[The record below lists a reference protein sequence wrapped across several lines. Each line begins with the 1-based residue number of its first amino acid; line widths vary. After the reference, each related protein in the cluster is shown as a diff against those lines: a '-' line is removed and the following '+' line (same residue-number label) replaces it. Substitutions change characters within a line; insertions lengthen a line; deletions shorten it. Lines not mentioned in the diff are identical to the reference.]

1 MSEHAWLDVSVMRC
15 PHCGRYFVDASWY
28 VVELESDIECGS
40 CHRTFNTK
48 RQLTDRLML
57 GFKIDKKGRASEA
70 GIVEHIPP
78 EK

>member
-1 MSEHAWLDVSVMRC
+1 MSENAWLDVSVMRC
-15 PHCGRYFVDASWY
+15 PHCRRYFVDASWY

-48 RQLTDRLML
+48 KQLTDRLML

-70 GIVEHIPP
+70 GIVEHIPSR
-78 EK
+78 K